1 MISFRNIFVVGDV
14 FSQKKPCE
22 LTKITLK
29 KALKNWK
36 FQKQLFPGSRCSY
49 STKVKGKKVFFLTKI
64 LSLNKV

>member
-14 FSQKKPCE
+14 FSQKTMRINKNNF
-22 LTKITLK
+22 K
-29 KALKNWK
+29 KSPQK
-36 FQKQLFPGSRCSY
+36 FQMQLFPSSRCSY